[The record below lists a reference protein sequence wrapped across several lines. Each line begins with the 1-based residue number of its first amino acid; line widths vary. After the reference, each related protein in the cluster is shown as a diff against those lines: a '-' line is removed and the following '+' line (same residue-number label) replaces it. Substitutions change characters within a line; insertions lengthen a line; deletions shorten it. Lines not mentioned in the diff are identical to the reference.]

1 MNAFRILISALCM
14 MFLLS
19 DTAFAQKKE
28 HTPKAS
34 KYPGYD
40 YVGPFYN
47 GRARVKK
54 LNKWGYIDTTGNVVV
69 PPKYNEVENFTD
81 SIARVRL
88 SGKHGSRW
96 GLIDLNGTILIEPT
110 FDGIGEFINGRAPV
124 LLDGKQQYYI
134 NKQGVRVD

>member
-1 MNAFRILISALCM
+1 MRLHRSILYTLC
-14 MFLLS
+14 FILLS
-19 DTAFAQKKE
+19 GAALAQKKE
-28 HTPKAS
+28 HEPKPK

-40 YVGPFYN
+40 YVGPFYH
-47 GRARVKK
+47 GLARVKK

-96 GLIDLNGTILIEPT
+96 GLIDLTGTIIIEPT
-110 FDGIGEFINGRAPV
+110 FDAIYEFVNGKALV
-124 LLDGKQQYYI
+124 LLDGKEQYYI
-134 NKQGVRVD
+134 NRQGVRVE